1 MKRRSVIKAAVATTG
16 VLAAGMPRRGAAQ
29 AKAMP
34 GITDTEILIGQTM
47 PYSGPASSYGTIG
60 RSEAAVFAMINEAGG
75 INGRKIR
82 FISIDD
88 GYNSSKTVEQ
98 IRRLVE
104 QDNVA
109 AIFQM
114 LGTPSVNATRRYL
127 NNAKVPQIFVA
138 TGATQFGDHEHY
150 PWTMGWQPTYQ
161 IEGHVYARYVLDH
174 HKGEKTAVLYQN
186 DDSGKDY
193 LKGFKDGLG
202 EANSKML
209 VATASFEVT
218 DPTVDSQILSL
229 RQSGATVLFATGVP
243 KIAAMA
249 IRKTYD
255 IGWLPV
261 YIMASVGSSVA
272 SGLAPAGLEKAVGHI
287 TSAYIKDPTDPQW
300 ANDPDFKAW
309 FAWLKKYYPEGDV
322 GDLNN
327 AYGYACALTMVQV
340 LKQCGADL
348 SRENIMRQAANLDF
362 VAPML
367 QPGIRIK
374 TGPADFYPIKQL
386 RLVRFDGRAWV
397 PFGEVISG

>member
-114 LGTPSVNATRRYL
+114 LGTPMVNATRRYL
-127 NNAKVPQIFVA
+127 NAAKVPQLFVA

-348 SRENIMRQAANLDF
+348 SRENIMRQAVNLDF

>member
-348 SRENIMRQAANLDF
+348 SRENIMRQAVNLDF